1 MQSLLPTSYVTWD
14 LVYTLRWKV
23 RTIPI
28 LPPSSWGLNKT
39 VSVNLWWLPN
49 TMYQPWT
56 SFSFKEIWSYP
67 LKEQN
72 LIPHSATH
80 TPYSETFAT
89 SIFHS
94 TQPFLSQINLTLPP
108 WHSLSLGFSHTVPSL
123 IPQILLPKQVRAG
136 SSYQLHK
143 DAHFLQN
150 LQKNK
155 LSWRSLACECHSC
168 LKS

>member
-1 MQSLLPTSYVTWD
+1 MEGTRRRLKGKWKNLSSSTDFLLHFPDRGGT
-14 LVYTLRWKV
+14 
-23 RTIPI
+23 
-28 LPPSSWGLNKT
+28 
-39 VSVNLWWLPN
+39 
-49 TMYQPWT
+49 
-56 SFSFKEIWSYP
+56 
-67 LKEQN
+67 
-72 LIPHSATH
+72 HSTHSTH

-123 IPQILLPKQVRAG
+123 IPHILLPKQVRAG